1 MSVII
6 KCEDHRG
13 RHRCHNHFFHQMSQ
27 VVDAGDWESEAN
39 ERIDQL
45 RRRDVNIEV
54 WKDWMI
60 IRNWMWSY
68 LSPAGNEIIMTPEYV
83 HMSCKPFDNG
93 NNVNWLLSR
102 WWWREAMITVS
113 WPLKST
119 RSTIFSRLERLVRKN
134 MYFCKIRQLTGV
146 QLNCFSSASW
156 HIQGNWYYPSFA
168 SSDQRAVN
176 DKTVGACWQRIFSKK
191 AASSL
196 SLLIMFFCG
205 FMFSEK

>member
-1 MSVII
+1 
-6 KCEDHRG
+6 
-13 RHRCHNHFFHQMSQ
+13 
-27 VVDAGDWESEAN
+27 
-39 ERIDQL
+39 
-45 RRRDVNIEV
+45 
-54 WKDWMI
+54 
-60 IRNWMWSY
+60 
-68 LSPAGNEIIMTPEYV
+68 
-83 HMSCKPFDNG
+83 MSCKPFDNS

-146 QLNCFSSASW
+146 QLNCFLSASW
-156 HIQGNWYYPSFA
+156 RIQGNWYYPSFA

-196 SLLIMFFCG
+196 SLAMIFFSRGVVISGISEFWQLWYIIVNLLKKSTFIVSSFSTLIVLRYSMV
-205 FMFSEK
+205 